1 MVSSAGC
8 SATLLACLA
17 ALGCTGPA
25 PPESDEVAPT
35 ENASASGAAA
45 AEAPAGSIAIGPES
59 ASIEFV
65 GSKADGTG
73 HQLQL
78 HEGGQLILEPREIT
92 AASAVAIS

>member
-1 MVSSAGC
+1 MLQVLQISTGFAPQQWTEQAFPLPAAWFDAG
-8 SATLLACLA
+8 ALA
-17 ALGCTGPA
+17 
-25 PPESDEVAPT
+25 
-35 ENASASGAAA
+35 GAAA
-45 AEAPAGSIAIGPES
+45 PSTALELA
-59 ASIEFV
+59 FVV